1 MYPNIWDSLYKYI
14 CICIYCVC
22 RNIAWLQDSLKH
34 RVVHIPK
41 EVIQEGEAGLNRC
54 PWVWECAICEVIA
67 QFRGKNKRLCK
78 TVSVHKCSN
87 KLNQNVYVYG
97 IPILLYLVEDIDSWN
112 INLDKG
118 EVYVSNNKLM
128 NWIVKVWNIWD
139 HEKLLKCKNKGWK
152 NDIVLW
158 RRGESI
164 KWKKSKI
171 KIWNNSYSL
180 QNKVKKENG

>member
-1 MYPNIWDSLYKYI
+1 MWW
-14 CICIYCVC
+14 
-22 RNIAWLQDSLKH
+22 NIAWLQDSLKH

-67 QFRGKNKRLCK
+67 QFRGKNKRSCK
-78 TVSVHKCSN
+78 TVSVHKCVIN
-87 KLNQNVYVYG
+87 LIRMNYVYG

-158 RRGESI
+158 RRGEAI